1 MNRYCGT
8 GGPIVAEIF
17 PVHLVVAGKIIH
29 IHQVRGYFNNILELS
44 VNASQNVADVLDH
57 SASLCP
63 DVETRRSEFI
73 AVGSGNRVVGPSRA
87 RTRHEQKVSGTFD
100 VRILA
105 PSLRFSLNDFALD

>member
-44 VNASQNVADVLDH
+44 VNTSQNVADILDYG
-57 SASLCP
+57 SSLYANI
-63 DVETRRSEFI
+63 ETCGSKFI
-73 AVGSGNRVVGPSRA
+73 DVGSGNRVVGTT
-87 RTRHEQKVSGTFD
+87 RTRSCHQQEVSGTFD
-100 VRILA
+100 V
-105 PSLRFSLNDFALD
+105 